1 MSCASREDSRN
12 HADFLILHKFNCL
25 IFNSILI
32 LKSRNSAK
40 RDSIMLLR
48 EDPRCRDIDPKFLRG
63 NQLYTAEPIHR
74 VNSTVSFTF
83 FFFVVFLA
91 TIFNFQFFLYLDDHT
106 DRVCSQAVRNQS
118 GSSWN
123 RGLGSFA
130 LCLGEFV

>member
-40 RDSIMLLR
+40 RDSIMHQFLR

-83 FFFVVFLA
+83 FFLWFFLQLFL
-91 TIFNFQFFLYLDDHT
+91 IFNFFYI
-106 DRVCSQAVRNQS
+106 
-118 GSSWN
+118 
-123 RGLGSFA
+123 
-130 LCLGEFV
+130 